1 MTQYLILIPSD
12 EDAWEASGPD
22 AQQAVYD
29 HHGRFSALLEAHGH
43 KILGGAELKHS
54 REAKV
59 VRGTPS
65 ALVITEGPYAET
77 VEQLSGYYLVESSD
91 LDDLLQVCGVLT
103 DAESAVEVR
112 ELASVDMSSARG
124 RVTCELVATR

>member
-12 EDAWEASGPD
+12 EDAWEASPPE
-22 AQQAVYD
+22 ARQEVYD
-29 HHGRFSALLEAHGH
+29 EHGRFSALLEAHGH

-59 VRGTPS
+59 VRGTPG
-65 ALVITEGPYAET
+65 ALVITEGPYAEA

-103 DAESAVEVR
+103 DAESAIEVR
-112 ELASVDMSSARG
+112 ELASVDVSSPRS
-124 RVTCELVATR
+124 